1 MAGHRYSEE
10 FKEQALALVGRG
22 DKPATQ
28 VARELGVP
36 PKTLYKWME
45 AARQHPAEPF
55 VGSGHLRS
63 EDQQLRDLQRQ
74 VQDLREENAIL
85 KNQLITVKP
94 LYARTIAEGCG
105 ALRVWERTP
114 QGP

>member
-36 PKTLYKWME
+36 PQTLYQGRE

-85 KNQLITVKP
+85 KKAMRIFAHDRK
-94 LYARTIAEGCG
+94 
-105 ALRVWERTP
+105 
-114 QGP
+114 